1 MGSRGPA
8 KSPTAI
14 RVLHGESRASQLNHA
29 EPKPG
34 GTPRIPT
41 GTSPASRK
49 VWRRIVRDYGDT
61 GVLTAADADIL
72 RSYCD
77 AVARYE
83 QAAVLLE
90 QMGPVVRG
98 ARRGDLVKNP
108 LHQIVR
114 DNAVLVRSL
123 ARELGLTPS
132 SRTGLSGNARPTGDP
147 LDAFLEGVG

>member
-1 MGSRGPA
+1 MPTHMG
-8 KSPTAI
+8 
-14 RVLHGESRASQLNHA
+14 VE
-29 EPKPG
+29 
-34 GTPRIPT
+34 
-41 GTSPASRK
+41 SRK
-49 VWRRIVRDYGDT
+49 VWRRIIRDYGAT

-83 QAAVLLE
+83 KASAMLDLS
-90 QMGPVVRG
+90 GPLIKGRHG
-98 ARRGDLVKNP
+98 EPVKSP

-132 SRTGLSGNARPTGDP
+132 ARTGLTGKDAPTGDP
-147 LDAFLEGVG
+147 LDSFLDRDEDVS

>member
-1 MGSRGPA
+1 MPTHMG
-8 KSPTAI
+8 
-14 RVLHGESRASQLNHA
+14 VE
-29 EPKPG
+29 
-34 GTPRIPT
+34 
-41 GTSPASRK
+41 SRK
-49 VWRRIVRDYGDT
+49 VWRRIIRDYGHT

-83 QAAVLLE
+83 KASRILDESSPLIK
-90 QMGPVVRG
+90 GRH
-98 ARRGDLVKNP
+98 GDLVKNP

-132 SRTGLSGNARPTGDP
+132 SRTGLTGNEAPTGDP
-147 LDAFLEGVG
+147 LEAFLGGAS